1 MANRP
6 VELRKEKVSILL
18 MLLITA
24 VIGMMLVL
32 LSTVINDA
40 AYVLRGTTYLRLA
53 DTGFVEIDAKGNVIG
68 SRAASMTLLDGRE
81 ITVTSFGEA
90 DDELVIQL
98 FEKCWSWLP
107 LPRYRSQTWSRSPR
121 SL

>member
-1 MANRP
+1 MAKRP
-6 VELRKEKVSILL
+6 AEIPKEKVSLILL
-18 MLLITA
+18 LLVAA
-24 VIGMMLVL
+24 VIGMMGIL
-32 LSTVINDA
+32 LKPVVVHT
-40 AYVLRGTTYLRLA
+40 AYLPRGAMYLRI
-53 DTGFVEIDAKGNVIG
+53 DGPGFVEIDAKGNVIG

-107 LPRYRSQTWSRSPR
+107 LPRYRSQIWSRSPR